1 MKFLVRFVGI
11 SMIIVALY
19 NIWVVID
26 VPPTYKVLAT
36 SAVEANS
43 IVSAGVDSGKG
54 NLLGIQPALKP
65 IHYAN
70 KVTLRDNLRS
80 YMQAAR
86 ARGLITPKT
95 IVVFPEYIGSWL
107 VAMEQKSSV
116 YEKAN
121 LTDAMTAVITANL
134 FKFLVAYVTV
144 PDGVT
149 EKDKYAAFA
158 MKAKQIAETYDEI
171 FSELASEFK
180 VTIVAGSIVLPEP
193 SINEMGKLKI
203 ERGKLYNTSVVY
215 NPQGKIQGP
224 LVKKI
229 FPIDEE
235 AGFTA
240 SGDPA
245 QVPVFNTPSGKL
257 AVLICAD
264 SWYPAAYAKLG
275 TDVNMIAV
283 PSLGAV
289 DSVWNAPWN
298 GYNGFKAPNDV
309 DTTDY
314 KKITEGEAWQKYS
327 MGPRSVNAGIAYGMN
342 VFFTGNMWG
351 KQAEGRVI
359 VLDKNDLSVL
369 PPTTSSG
376 RIVNQWL
383 Q

>member
-1 MKFLVRFVGI
+1 MG
-11 SMIIVALY
+11 SGTCA
-19 NIWVVID
+19 
-26 VPPTYKVLAT
+26 YKVLA
-36 SAVEANS
+36 SSLVEANS
-43 IVSAGVDSGKG
+43 IVSAGTDSGKG
-54 NLLGIQPALKP
+54 NFVGIQPALTP

-80 YMQAAR
+80 YLQAAK

-107 VAMEQKSSV
+107 VAMEQKNSV
-116 YEKAN
+116 YEKTN

-134 FKFLVAYVTV
+134 FKFAVAYITA
-144 PDGVT
+144 PKGVT

-158 MKAKQIAETYDEI
+158 MKARQMAETYDEI

-193 SINEMGKLKI
+193 SINEMGHLKI
-203 ERGKLYNTSVVY
+203 ERGQLYNTSVVY
-215 NPQGKIQGP
+215 NPEGKIQGP

-229 FPIDEE
+229 FPINDE

-240 SGDPA
+240 CGDPA

-257 AVLICAD
+257 AVLVCAD

-275 TDVNMIAV
+275 ADVKMIAV
-283 PSLGAV
+283 PSLGAE
-289 DSVWNAPWN
+289 DTVWNAPWK

-314 KKITEGEAWQKYS
+314 NQISEGDAWQKYS
-327 MGPRSVNAGIAYGMN
+327 MGPRARNANISYGMN

-351 KQAEGRVI
+351 KKAECRVLI
-359 VLDKNDLSVL
+359 LDNDSLSVL
-369 PPTTSSG
+369 PATTTAG

>member
-1 MKFLVRFVGI
+1 MKFLVRFVGL
-11 SMIIVALY
+11 SMMIVALY
-19 NIWVVID
+19 NLWVVID

-54 NLLGIQPALKP
+54 NLLGIQPALQP

-80 YMQAAR
+80 FMQAAR

-95 IVVFPEYIGSWL
+95 VVVFPEYIGSWL
-107 VAMEQKSSV
+107 VAMEQKSNV

-134 FKFLVAYVTV
+134 FKFLVAYMTV

-203 ERGKLYNTSVVY
+203 ARGKLYNTSVVY
-215 NPQGKIQGP
+215 NPEGKIQGP

-229 FPIDEE
+229 FPINEE
-235 AGFTA
+235 AGFTT
-240 SGDPA
+240 SGDVA

-264 SWYPAAYAKLG
+264 SWYPAAYTKLG
-275 TDVNMIAV
+275 TDVKMIAV

-351 KQAEGRVI
+351 KKAEGRVI
-359 VLDKNDLSVL
+359 VLDKNDLTVL
-369 PPTTSSG
+369 SPTTTTG

>member
-1 MKFLVRFVGI
+1 MKLLVKLVGI
-11 SMIIVALY
+11 SMILVALY
-19 NIWVVID
+19 NVWVVID
-26 VPPTYKVLAT
+26 VPPAYKVLANST
-36 SAVEANS
+36 VDSNS
-43 IVSAGVDSGKG
+43 IVTAGVDSGKG
-54 NLLGIQPALKP
+54 NLLGIQPALQP

-70 KVTLRDNLRS
+70 KVTLRENLRS
-80 YMQAAR
+80 YLKAAKL
-86 ARGLITPKT
+86 RGYLNPKT
-95 IVVFPEYIGSWL
+95 VVVFPEYIGSWL

-134 FKFLVAYVTV
+134 FKFAVAYFSS
-144 PDGVT
+144 PDGIT

-158 MKAKQIAETYDEI
+158 MKAKQIADAYNEI

-180 VTIVAGSIVLPEP
+180 VTIVAGSVVLPEP
-193 SINEMGKLKI
+193 SINEMGKIKI
-203 ERGKLYNTSVVY
+203 SRGKLYNTSAVY
-215 NPQGKIQGP
+215 SPEGKLQSP

-229 FPIDEE
+229 FPINDE

-240 SGDPA
+240 SGDPT

-257 AVLICAD
+257 AVLVCAD
-264 SWYPAAYAKLG
+264 SWYPTAYAKLG
-275 TDVNMIAV
+275 ADIKMIAV

-298 GYNGFKAPNDV
+298 GYNGFKAPDDV

-327 MGPRSVNAGIAYGMN
+327 MGPRANNVDIPFGLN

-351 KQAEGRVI
+351 KKAEGRVI

-369 PPTTSSG
+369 PATTNSG
-376 RIVNQWL
+376 RIVNLWL
-383 Q
+383 H

>member
-11 SMIIVALY
+11 SMIVVALY
-19 NIWVVID
+19 NLWVVVD
-26 VPPTYKVLAT
+26 VPPTYKVLA
-36 SAVEANS
+36 SSSVEANS
-43 IVSAGVDSGKG
+43 IVSAGTDSGKG
-54 NLLGIQPALKP
+54 NFVGIQPALTP

-80 YMQAAR
+80 YLQAAK

-107 VAMEQKSSV
+107 VAMEQKNSV
-116 YEKAN
+116 YEKTN

-134 FKFLVAYVTV
+134 FKFAVAYITA
-144 PDGVT
+144 PKGVT

-158 MKAKQIAETYDEI
+158 MKARQMAETYDEI

-193 SINEMGKLKI
+193 SINEMGHLKI
-203 ERGKLYNTSVVY
+203 ERGQLYNTSVVY
-215 NPQGKIQGP
+215 NPEGKIQGP

-229 FPIDEE
+229 FPINDE

-257 AVLICAD
+257 AVLVCAD

-275 TDVNMIAV
+275 ADVKMIAV
-283 PSLGAV
+283 PSLGAE
-289 DSVWNAPWN
+289 DAVWNAPWK

-314 KKITEGEAWQKYS
+314 NQISEGDAWQKYS
-327 MGPRSVNAGIAYGMN
+327 MGPRARNANISYGMN

-351 KQAEGRVI
+351 KKAEGRVLI
-359 VLDKNDLSVL
+359 LDNDSLSVL
-369 PPTTSSG
+369 PATTTAG

>member
-1 MKFLVRFVGI
+1 MKFLVRFLGI

-19 NIWVVID
+19 NLWVVID

-43 IVSAGVDSGKG
+43 IVSAGTDSGKG
-54 NLLGIQPALKP
+54 NIVGIQPALKP

-95 IVVFPEYIGSWL
+95 VVVFPEYIGSWL
-107 VAMEQKSSV
+107 VAMEQKTSV
-116 YEKAN
+116 YEKTN

-134 FKFLVAYVTV
+134 FKFAVAYTTA
-144 PDGVT
+144 PKGVK

-158 MKAKQIAETYDEI
+158 MKARQMSETYDEI
-171 FSELASEFK
+171 FSELSAEFK

-193 SINEMGKLKI
+193 SINEMGHLKI
-203 ERGKLYNTSVVY
+203 ERGQLYNTSVVY
-215 NPQGKIQGP
+215 NPEGKIQGP

-229 FPIDEE
+229 FPINDE

-240 SGDPA
+240 SGDPS
-245 QVPVFNTPSGKL
+245 QVPVFTTPSGKL
-257 AVLICAD
+257 AVLVCAD

-275 TDVNMIAV
+275 ADVKMIAV

-289 DSVWNAPWN
+289 DSIWKAPWK

-314 KKITEGEAWQKYS
+314 NQISEGDAWQKYS
-327 MGPRSVNAGIAYGMN
+327 MGPRARNANIQYGMN
-342 VFFTGNMWG
+342 VFFTGDMWG
-351 KQAEGRVI
+351 KKAEGRI
-359 VLDKNDLSVL
+359 LILDNDSLSVL
-369 PPTTSSG
+369 PATTTAG

>member
-19 NIWVVID
+19 NLWVVID

-54 NLLGIQPALKP
+54 NLLGIQPALQP

-107 VAMEQKSSV
+107 VAMEQKSNV

-134 FKFLVAYVTV
+134 FKFLVAYITV

-215 NPQGKIQGP
+215 NPEGKIQGP

-229 FPIDEE
+229 FPINEE
-235 AGFTA
+235 AGFTT
-240 SGDPA
+240 SGDVA

-264 SWYPAAYAKLG
+264 SWYPAAYTKLG
-275 TDVNMIAV
+275 TDIKMIAV

-309 DTTDY
+309 DTSDY
-314 KKITEGEAWQKYS
+314 EKITEGEAWQKYS

-351 KQAEGRVI
+351 KKAEGRVI
-359 VLDKNDLSVL
+359 VLDQNDLSVL
-369 PPTTSSG
+369 TPTTTTG

-383 Q
+383 H

>member
-19 NIWVVID
+19 NLWVVID

-54 NLLGIQPALKP
+54 NLLGIQPALQP

-107 VAMEQKSSV
+107 VAMEQKSNV

-134 FKFLVAYVTV
+134 FKFLVAYITV

-215 NPQGKIQGP
+215 NPEGKIQGP

-229 FPIDEE
+229 FPINEE
-235 AGFTA
+235 AGFTT
-240 SGDPA
+240 SGDVA

-264 SWYPAAYAKLG
+264 SWYPAAYTKLG
-275 TDVNMIAV
+275 TDIKMIAV

-309 DTTDY
+309 DTSDY

-351 KQAEGRVI
+351 KKAEGRVI
-359 VLDKNDLSVL
+359 VLDKNDLTVL
-369 PPTTSSG
+369 SPTTTTG

>member
-19 NIWVVID
+19 NLWVVID

-54 NLLGIQPALKP
+54 NLLGIQPALQP

-107 VAMEQKSSV
+107 VAMEQKSNV

-134 FKFLVAYVTV
+134 FKFLVAYMTV

-215 NPQGKIQGP
+215 NPEGKIQGP

-235 AGFTA
+235 VGFTA
-240 SGDPA
+240 SGDTA
-245 QVPVFNTPSGKL
+245 QVPV
-257 AVLICAD
+257 LI
-264 SWYPAAYAKLG
+264 P
-275 TDVNMIAV
+275 
-283 PSLGAV
+283 
-289 DSVWNAPWN
+289 
-298 GYNGFKAPNDV
+298 
-309 DTTDY
+309 
-314 KKITEGEAWQKYS
+314 
-327 MGPRSVNAGIAYGMN
+327 
-342 VFFTGNMWG
+342 
-351 KQAEGRVI
+351 
-359 VLDKNDLSVL
+359 
-369 PPTTSSG
+369 
-376 RIVNQWL
+376 L
-383 Q
+383 QES